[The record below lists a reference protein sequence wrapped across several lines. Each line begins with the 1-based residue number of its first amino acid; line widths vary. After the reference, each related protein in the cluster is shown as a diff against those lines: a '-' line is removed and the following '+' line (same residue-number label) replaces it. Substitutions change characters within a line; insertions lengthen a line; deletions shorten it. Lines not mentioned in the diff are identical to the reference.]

1 MATVQM
7 KVHPEDLSQVPTS
20 GERIPEPGI
29 MVIFGASGDLT
40 KRKLLPALYHLE
52 QSNLLPKNFAI
63 VGVARRPLGDEFAAD
78 MRSGIVEFGG
88 VENSDPKLDE
98 FASKISYYA
107 LTFDDVSHY
116 AGLKAELDRIAQEK
130 GIGPDRLFYLATA
143 PEFFA
148 PIVENLGA
156 QGMAQPEK
164 GRVGVVIEKPFGH
177 DLDSAVELN
186 HQVNAVF
193 NESQVFRIDHYLGK
207 ETVQNILVFRFAN
220 GIFEP
225 IWNRNYIEQ
234 VQITAAETLGVE
246 GRGPFYEKAGA
257 LRDVVQ
263 NHVMELLS
271 FVAMEPPPSFDAES
285 VRREKVK
292 AWRAIPPIA
301 IQNAVRGQYG
311 PGVID
316 SKKVIG
322 YRDED
327 RVNPESGTE
336 TFAALRLEI
345 ENWRWAGVPFYLRAG
360 KRLKRRVTEI
370 SIQFKQPPLLIFD
383 RMQSRGPCNAIEP
396 NLLTI
401 RIQPDEGISLRFGA
415 KVPTTPEMAVCPVVM
430 DFDYAAAFGTSS
442 ANGYERLL
450 LDAML
455 GDQTLFAHRDGV
467 ETTWALFTPI
477 LEGWQNK
484 TPEVFPNYFAGT
496 WGPDCADRLLERSGH
511 TWRNRFLG
519 MKP

>member
-1 MATVQM
+1 MSVR
-7 KVHPEDLSQVPTS
+7 PEDLSQVPH
-20 GERIPEPGI
+20 GNERIPEPGVL
-29 MVIFGASGDLT
+29 VIFGASGDLT
-40 KRKLLPALYHLE
+40 KRKLLPALFHLE
-52 QSNLLPKNFAI
+52 QTGLLPEKFAI

-78 MRSGIVEFGG
+78 MREGIVDFGS
-88 VENSDPKLDE
+88 VDASDPKLDR
-98 FASKISYYA
+98 FVKKISYFP
-107 LTFDDVSHY
+107 LNFDDPASY
-116 AGLKAELDRIAQEK
+116 AGLKAELDRVAAEK
-130 GIGPDRLFYLATA
+130 GIGGDRLFYLATA

-148 PIVENLGA
+148 GIIENLGA
-156 QGMAQPEK
+156 QEMAQPEQGK
-164 GRVGVVIEKPFGH
+164 VAVVIEKPFGH
-177 DLDSAVELN
+177 DLDSARELN

-193 NESQVFRIDHYLGK
+193 HENQVFRIDHYLGK

-225 IWNRNYIEQ
+225 IWNRNYIDH

-271 FVAMEPPPSFDAES
+271 FVTMEPPSSFDAEA

-292 AWRAIPPIA
+292 VWRAIPPIP
-301 IQNAVRGQYG
+301 ILNAVRGQYG
-311 PGVID
+311 PGLVD
-316 SKKVIG
+316 GQHVVG
-322 YRDED
+322 YRDEE

-336 TFAALRLEI
+336 TYAAVKLEI

-360 KRLKRRVTEI
+360 KRLKKRATEI

-383 RMQSRGPCNAIEP
+383 RMGLSSPCQEIQP

-401 RIQPDEGISLRFGA
+401 RIQPDEGIALRFGA
-415 KVPTTPEMAVCPVVM
+415 KVPTTPNMDVCPVNM
-430 DFDYAAAFGTSS
+430 DFDYAAAFGQSS

-455 GDQTLFAHRDGV
+455 GDQTLFSHRDGV
-467 ETTWALFTPI
+467 EINWALYTPI
-477 LEGWQNK
+477 LEAWAAK
-484 TPEVFPNYFAGT
+484 KPEVFPNYFAGK
-496 WGPDCADRLLERSGH
+496 WGPECSDRLLERGGH
-511 TWRNRFLG
+511 AWRNNLG
-519 MKP
+519 RKA